1 MFYYLCVYLLIIGE
15 VCMAGTGS
23 VSYTKDNPN
32 VRQVVTTSKGE
43 QLEIPVMMGS
53 TTDVKPLKDGTYE
66 VKYKPTVPNAQ
77 WETKILTED
86 ELVARY
92 GKNTGNKLQTIA

>member
-1 MFYYLCVYLLIIGE
+1 
-15 VCMAGTGS
+15 MAGVGR
-23 VSYTKDNPN
+23 VSYAKNNPG
-32 VRQVVTTSKGE
+32 VRQIVTTSKGE

-53 TTDVKPLKDGTYE
+53 TTDVKALKDGTYE
-66 VKYKPTVPNAQ
+66 IKYKPTIPNAQ
-77 WETKILTED
+77 WKTEILTED

>member
-1 MFYYLCVYLLIIGE
+1 MSG
-15 VCMAGTGS
+15 MGS
-23 VSYTKDNPN
+23 VSYVKDNPN
-32 VRQVVTTSKGE
+32 VRQIVTTSKGE

-66 VKYKPTVPNAQ
+66 VKSKPTVPNAQ

>member
-1 MFYYLCVYLLIIGE
+1 
-15 VCMAGTGS
+15 MADVGS
-23 VSYTKDNPN
+23 VSYAKNNPS
-32 VRQVVTTSKGE
+32 VRQIVTTSKGE

-53 TTDVKPLKDGTYE
+53 TTDVKALKDGTYE
-66 VKYKPTVPNAQ
+66 VKYKPSIPNAK